1 MGSSVIIPAMHKFK
15 PQIAYRFIALILIIV
30 FVFSAVPAFAEPSSS
45 QLKAQKERAQAQL
58 DELNAQLDE
67 AVEDYNE
74 AMWKLSETK
83 KKVAKVQA
91 EISATEE
98 EIKVIEEKLSLRA
111 KTLYMNGGS
120 TFLSVLFE
128 ARSIADVF
136 SDLKLFV
143 EVFAAEADLDASYKE
158 KKSKLERD
166 NKELLA
172 LLEEQKVLA
181 AQAEAK
187 KKEIQQKVKEK
198 QDYIASLDKQIKEA
212 LQREEEARRVAYV
225 PPSYQAPSR
234 SPNYSSRGTSRGDLS
249 IGQAAV
255 SIAMKQLGKPYR
267 WGAAGPNAFDCS
279 GLTMY
284 VYAQLGIYL
293 PHSSRAQYN
302 CGVRVSRSELE
313 PGDLVFFARRSGR
326 IGHVG
331 IYIGNGMMIHAPQTG
346 DVVKIVPLDSHGGYV
361 GAVRPY

>member
-1 MGSSVIIPAMHKFK
+1 MHKFNQK
-15 PQIAYRFIALILIIV
+15 SVYKTAVILLLCF
-30 FVFSAVPAFAEPSSS
+30 FVFSASPAFADPSSS
-45 QLKAQKERAQAQL
+45 ELKAKKEQAQAQL
-58 DELNAQLDE
+58 EELNAQLDE
-67 AVEDYNE
+67 CVEDYNE
-74 AMWKLSETK
+74 AMWKLSETE
-83 KKVAKVQA
+83 KKVARIKA
-91 EISATEE
+91 EIEATEQ
-98 EIKVIEEKLSLRA
+98 EIKAIEEKLSLRA
-111 KTLYMNGGS
+111 RTLYMSGGT

-128 ARSIADVF
+128 ARSVSDVF
-136 SDLKLFV
+136 SDIKLFV

-158 KKSKLERD
+158 KKAKLEQD
-166 NKELLA
+166 NQKLMA
-172 LLEEQKVLA
+172 LFEEQKALA

-187 KKEIQQKVKEK
+187 KKEIEARVKEK

-212 LQREEEARRVAYV
+212 LQREQEARQVAYV
-225 PPSYQAPSR
+225 PSAYQNQTPSR
-234 SPNYSSRGTSRGDLS
+234 TPAYSSRGTSRGDLS

-267 WGAAGPNAFDCS
+267 WGAAGPGAFDCS

-302 CGVRVSRSELE
+302 CGVRVSRSELQ

-346 DVVKIVPLDSHGGYV
+346 DVVRIVPLNSHSGYA